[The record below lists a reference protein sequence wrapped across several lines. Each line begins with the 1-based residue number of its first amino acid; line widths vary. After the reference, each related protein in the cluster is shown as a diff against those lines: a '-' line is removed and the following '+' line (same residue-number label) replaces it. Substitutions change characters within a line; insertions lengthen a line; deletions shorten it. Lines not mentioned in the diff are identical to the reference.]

1 MNKYL
6 IIDLGTGNSR
16 VALVN
21 ETGELIDISSFENKY
36 YKDQSYDD
44 AQYFSPNYW
53 QRQVMNSIKE
63 IISKHPGIHIDAIS
77 SSGARQSSVLIDKKG
92 DSLIGLPNI
101 DNRGKSFMK
110 DIANKSDI
118 YHCTGSWVTEDCIA
132 SKIYGLKKVRSDLY
146 DQVGTFTSLSEWIGY
161 ILTGNLCIEFSQATE
176 TLLFDLDKH
185 DFSEEL
191 IRAFS
196 LQDIE
201 MPCLAKAGDKLGNLK
216 QSVLEDLGISY
227 DIPFIIGGA
236 DTQIALKGAGIKKG
250 DIGIVSGT
258 TSPVVTLAKDKYTDI
273 DQRCWTGLYLGGE
286 MFQVET
292 NPGVTG
298 LNYQRIRNLLFD
310 KVSYD
315 DLEFALDQVGE
326 IKCVAF
332 FTSLDFENARGYP
345 TGGFF
350 IKPPFSQDLHREDM
364 AWAIVADIACSIFHQ
379 YSQLISMTGDR
390 KKRILC
396 CGGGFQSKILRQHL
410 ADLIGKKIYLPHNYH
425 QSSVL
430 GGVVVCND
438 YFNLH
443 SNFDDSFIVVEP
455 DIEHNLIHDYYKK
468 WERHRNRIMTTREDV

>member
-6 IIDLGTGNSR
+6 IVDLGTGNSR

-21 ETGELIDISSFENKY
+21 EIGELIDISSFENKY

-53 QRQVMNSIKE
+53 QKQVMNSIKE

-118 YHCTGSWVTEDCIA
+118 YHLTGSWVTEDCIA

-185 DFSEEL
+185 DFSKEL
-191 IRAFS
+191 IHAFS

-258 TSPVVTLAKDKYTDI
+258 TSPVVTLAKSKYIDA
-273 DQRCWTGLYLGGE
+273 DQRCWTGLYLGGT
-286 MFQVET
+286 MFQIET

-310 KVSYD
+310 KVSYA
-315 DLEFALDQVGE
+315 DLEFALDQVRE

-350 IKPPFSQDLHREDM
+350 IKP
-364 AWAIVADIACSIFHQ
+364 
-379 YSQLISMTGDR
+379 LISMTGDR

-430 GGVVVCND
+430 GGVAVCND

-455 DIEHNLIHDYYKK
+455 DAEHNLIHDYYKK